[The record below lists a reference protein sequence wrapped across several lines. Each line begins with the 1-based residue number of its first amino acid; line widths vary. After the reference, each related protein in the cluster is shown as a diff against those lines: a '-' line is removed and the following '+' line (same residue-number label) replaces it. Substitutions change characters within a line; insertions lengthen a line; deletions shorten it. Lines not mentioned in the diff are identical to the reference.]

1 MSPEGVLIVALISM
15 LIGVIIGVII
25 SRPRYPFV

>member
-15 LIGVIIGVII
+15 LIGVILGVII